1 MQLTDVHWGYG
12 NAKVNPDTRGTF
24 TKALAA
30 VNALEQKPDFV
41 VFTGDLTQTTDDPKV
56 RCQRQRVPSPTKWAN
71 FIFSATTSAAKA
83 MTACRGF

>member
-12 NAKVNPDTRGTF
+12 NPKVNLDTRGTF

-41 VFTGDLTQTTDDPKV
+41 MFTGDLTQTTDDPKV
-56 RCQRQRVPSPTKWAN
+56 RRQRQRVPSPTKWVS

-83 MTACRGF
+83 TTACRGF